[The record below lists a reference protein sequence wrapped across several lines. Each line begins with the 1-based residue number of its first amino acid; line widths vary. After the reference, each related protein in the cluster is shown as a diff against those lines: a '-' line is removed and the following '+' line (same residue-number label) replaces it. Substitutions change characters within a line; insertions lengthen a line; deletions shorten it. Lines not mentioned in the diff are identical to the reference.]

1 MAQKFGQ
8 ISSLLYKR
16 ARKRSLLNIKDIRN
30 FLGKYT
36 GRYKKVSFETPA
48 PHTARQLPYLL
59 SYWKYFIFIDK
70 LYISHTQRDFS
81 GKNANVQTSSCLSS
95 VQGIHKIYTEIA
107 FSNLA
112 LSNST
117 TLRSSL
123 GFTDKI
129 YFDINAYINITLT

>member
-1 MAQKFGQ
+1 MTQKFGQ
-8 ISSLLYKR
+8 ISSSLYKG
-16 ARKRSLLNIKDIRN
+16 ARKRSLLNIRDIRN
-30 FLGKYT
+30 FLRKST

-70 LYISHTQRDFS
+70 LYISHTQRELS
-81 GKNANVQTSSCLSS
+81 PKNVNLQTVSCLSS
-95 VQGIHKIYTEIA
+95 MCEIHKIFTEIA